1 MTRLAVDFAW
11 RELGDL
17 ELDAAGRLRFPGVAR
32 EPGLYEFW
40 VAREDERPGVYI
52 GEADD
57 LRARFQGY
65 RTPGPGQATNRRLN
79 ASLRQDIGRD
89 ATVTI
94 FVVTAARV
102 QLDAVEWRDLDLSR
116 KNQRLVVEQA
126 AIAAILLAEHPSG
139 DVTVARPRLLNL
151 PGVGEEA
158 YG

>member
-11 RELGDL
+11 RELGGVT
-17 ELDAAGRLRFPGVAR
+17 LDAAGRLRFPEPRR
-32 EPGLYEFW
+32 EPGIYEFW
-40 VAREDERPGVYI
+40 VGSETERPGVYI
-52 GEADD
+52 GEAED

-65 RTPGPGQATNRRLN
+65 RTPGSGQATNRRMN
-79 ASLRQDIGRD
+79 TVLRDDLGRGV
-89 ATVTI
+89 TITI
-94 FVVTAARV
+94 FVVTGARV
-102 QLDAVEWRDLDLSR
+102 QLDGAGWRDLDLSR

-139 DVTVARPRLLNL
+139 ALLAARPRLLNR